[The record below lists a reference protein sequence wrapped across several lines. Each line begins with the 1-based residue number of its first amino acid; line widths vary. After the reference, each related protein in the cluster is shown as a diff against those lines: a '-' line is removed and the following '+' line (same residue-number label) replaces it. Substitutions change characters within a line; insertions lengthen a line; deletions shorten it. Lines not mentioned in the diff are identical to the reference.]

1 MGWVPRWCFV
11 LERPSYP
18 CPENWLCCPH
28 LVTANFI
35 TVQNKELESVIGDC
49 HFVSATFHLFKFP
62 KTGPTKR
69 WLVSYNGGIT
79 GHEKSISDANF
90 AFKIDETVEMDE
102 ETAAVLKNSQFA
114 QDFLIRPIWEKLP
127 TCGGCTSLAAKDT
140 ITDPPKVGYKY
151 KVQKSPYC
159 CWLLSQRKAAK
170 TTADQKTITMHSVQ
184 SSHNSSYPQRGGVRG
199 CRTGQHSY
207 RILQKQKTSLPSLF
221 KQK

>member
-1 MGWVPRWCFV
+1 MPDWCFV

-18 CPENWLCCPH
+18 CPKNWLCPPC

-49 HFVSATFHLFKFP
+49 RFVSATFHLFKFP

-69 WLVSYNGGIT
+69 WWVSYNGGIT
-79 GHEKSISDANF
+79 GHEKSIFDANF
-90 AFKIDETVEMDE
+90 TFKKDETVEMDE

-114 QDFLIRPIWEKLP
+114 QDFLIRPIGEKLP

-140 ITDPPKVGYKY
+140 ITDPSKVGYKY
-151 KVQKSPYC
+151 KVQSPPTVAGC
-159 CWLLSQRKAAK
+159 CPKEKLLKQQLTRRQLQCTQFKVA
-170 TTADQKTITMHSVQ
+170 
-184 SSHNSSYPQRGGVRG
+184 SSYQQRRGVRS

-207 RILQKQKTSLPSLF
+207 RILQTQKTSLPSLF